1 VKRSRKTHS
10 IREVLDAWLEEHRGI
25 GYSIKTAE
33 ALAAWGRLSE
43 SYITA
48 HSEAVSIKDGELLVK
63 TDSPALA
70 NELSLREDEFKDFLN
85 SDLGE
90 AVVKKIIFRSGFV
103 QKSKGKGPPR
113 SRVGGVGGVV
123 GGERKL
129 SVETLNRVDSI
140 VGPVKQEE
148 LKEVLRRL
156 FLSSAKRGKKQ

>member
-1 VKRSRKTHS
+1 MKRSRRTHS
-10 IREVLDAWLEEHRGI
+10 IHEVLDAWLEKHRGI
-25 GYSIKTAE
+25 GYRIKAAE
-33 ALAAWGRLSE
+33 ALAVWGRLSE
-43 SYITA
+43 RYVTA

-85 SDLGE
+85 SELGE

-103 QKSKGKGPPR
+103 QKSKGKEPPR
-113 SRVGGVGGVV
+113 RRGG
-123 GGERKL
+123 GGEKKL

-156 FLSSAKRGKKQ
+156 FLSSAKRGNKQ